1 MNESNQKQIEEKLNP
16 TYYCG
21 EDLYS
26 DGEVEDE
33 LLEAVQ
39 KKDEIA
45 SMLLEGNS
53 WPHLYHLSNVRENLL
68 DWYDFNPEAS
78 LLEIGAG
85 CGALTGLFC
94 RKVKQV
100 TAIDLSKKRSTINA
114 TRNKEMDN
122 LEIYVG
128 NFEDIKLEQK
138 FDYVTLIGVFEYSI
152 YYLSTK
158 QPFVDMLKK
167 VKSFLKPGGTLFLA
181 IENKYGLKYFAGASE
196 DHTGGF
202 FDGIENY
209 SNVDRVRTFSRNT
222 LDNMLKQT
230 GFQKNEFY
238 YPMPDYKLP
247 NEIYSDACL
256 PSAGSIRNTMI
267 AYDRERYI
275 FFDESKAFDAICE
288 DGLFPQFANS
298 FLVISS
304 L

>member
-1 MNESNQKQIEEKLNP
+1 MVEDKLNL

-39 KKDEIA
+39 NRENIGK
-45 SMLLEGNS
+45 MLREGNS
-53 WPHLYHLSNVRENLL
+53 WPHLYHLSDIRENILE
-68 DWYDFNPEAS
+68 WYDFDKS
-78 LLEIGAG
+78 KTLLEIGAG

-94 RKVKQV
+94 RKTAYV

-114 TRNKEMDN
+114 TRNAEQDN

-128 NFEDIKLEQK
+128 NFEDIKLDKK

-152 YYLSTK
+152 CYLK
-158 QPFVDMLKK
+158 AENPFEEMLKR
-167 VKSFLKPGGTLFLA
+167 VKDLLNPGGKLFIA
-181 IENKYGLKYFAGASE
+181 IENKYGLKYFAGAKE
-196 DHTGGF
+196 DHTGGY
-202 FDGIENY
+202 FDGISNY
-209 SNVDRVRTFSRNT
+209 NNIDRVRTFSRDT
-222 LDNMLKQT
+222 LDKMLKAA
-230 GFQKNEFY
+230 GFAENEFY

-247 NEIYSDACL
+247 NVIYSDSYL
-256 PSAGSIRNTMI
+256 PQKGELRNI
-267 AYDRERYI
+267 SDAYDREHLRM
-275 FFDESKAFDAICE
+275 FDDVVAYDSICE

-298 FLVISS
+298 FLIVSS